1 MAKGIG
7 RNGELFRTLCEPAHL
22 MACARSAARGK
33 KRKPDAAAFLLNMEP
48 ECFRLAAELA
58 AGTWIPGAYRSYV
71 IREPKPRLIS
81 AAPFADRVVHHALVS
96 LLEPHFERRFVTHS
110 YACRVGKGTH
120 RALERATEL
129 SGRRR
134 FVLKGDIAKFFPSID
149 HAILKAQVRR
159 VIADERL
166 LAVLERVVD
175 GSNPQELVE
184 EWFPGDDL
192 FTPAGRRRGIP
203 IGNLTSQFLAN
214 VYMDAFDHQVMDREG
229 FGDYVRYCDDFL
241 VFADDRDALWAL
253 RGRLEAFLGGLRL
266 RLHARKGG
274 VHATRSPVPFLG
286 FVVRDGRRRLQRPAV
301 VRATRRLRATAE
313 GHDEGTVDAETL
325 RARVAAWQGH
335 AAHASDPAI
344 AARVVARA
352 GVPAAELRG
361 RVRAAL
367 IRSTTNRVIRGGS
380 WNNDTNNVRS
390 SNRNNDTPG
399 NTNNNIGFRV
409 ASTP

>member
-58 AGTWIPGAYRSYV
+58 GGTWMPGAYRSYV

-96 LLEPHFERRFVTHS
+96 LLEPHFERRFVAHS

-120 RALERATEL
+120 RALARATEL

-149 HAILKAQVRR
+149 HAILKALVRR
-159 VIADERL
+159 VIADEPL

-214 VYMDAFDHQVMDREG
+214 VYMD
-229 FGDYVRYCDDFL
+229 
-241 VFADDRDALWAL
+241 
-253 RGRLEAFLGGLRL
+253 
-266 RLHARKGG
+266 
-274 VHATRSPVPFLG
+274 
-286 FVVRDGRRRLQRPAV
+286 
-301 VRATRRLRATAE
+301 
-313 GHDEGTVDAETL
+313 EGTVDAETL

-344 AARVVARA
+344 AGRVVARA

-361 RVRAAL
+361 RVRVAL
-367 IRSTTNRVIRGGS
+367 TRSTTNRVIRGGS

>member
-1 MAKGIG
+1 
-7 RNGELFRTLCEPAHL
+7 
-22 MACARSAARGK
+22 MACARAAARGK

-58 AGTWIPGAYRSYV
+58 VGTWTPGAYRSYV

-96 LLEPHFERRFVTHS
+96 LLEPHFERRFVAHS

-120 RALERATEL
+120 RALDRATEL
-129 SGRRR
+129 SRRRR

-149 HAILKAQVRR
+149 HALLKAQVRR

-175 GSNPQELVE
+175 GSNPQEPVT

-192 FTPAGRRRGIP
+192 FAPAGRRRGIP

-214 VYMDAFDHQVMDREG
+214 VYIDAFDHQVTDREG
-229 FGDYVRYCDDFL
+229 FGEYVRYCDDFL

-253 RGRLEAFLGGLRL
+253 RARLDGFLAGLRL

-274 VHATRSPVPFLG
+274 VHATRSAIPFLG
-286 FVVRDGRRRLQRPAV
+286 FVVRDGRRRLQRTAV
-301 VRATRRLRATAE
+301 VRATRRLRETAR
-313 GHDEGTVDAETL
+313 GHDEGAVDAETL
-325 RARVAAWQGH
+325 RARVAA
-335 AAHASDPAI
+335 
-344 AARVVARA
+344 RA
-352 GVPAAELRG
+352 GIPAAELRG
-361 RVRAAL
+361 RVRVAL
-367 IRSTTNRVIRGGS
+367 VRSTTNRVIRGGS

>member
-7 RNGELFRTLCEPAHL
+7 RNGELFRTLCDPAHL
-22 MACARSAARGK
+22 MRSARAAARGK

-48 ECFRLAAELA
+48 ECFRLADALS
-58 AGTWIPGAYRSYV
+58 AGTWMPGTYRSYV

-96 LLEPHFERRFVTHS
+96 LLEPHFERRFVAHS

-120 RALERATEL
+120 RALARATDL

-149 HAILKAQVRR
+149 HQILKAQVRR
-159 VIADERL
+159 VVADERL
-166 LAVLERVVD
+166 LAVLERIVD
-175 GSNPQELVE
+175 GSNPQEPVT
-184 EWFPGDDL
+184 EWFTGDDL
-192 FTPAGRRRGIP
+192 FTPAARRRGIP

-214 VYMDAFDHQVMDREG
+214 VYMDGFDHQVMDREG

-241 VFADDRDALWAL
+241 VFGDDRSALWAL
-253 RGRLEAFLGGLRL
+253 RERLEAFLGGLRL

-274 VHATRSPVPFLG
+274 VHATRSAVPFLG
-286 FVVRDGRRRLQRPAV
+286 FVVRDGRRRLQRAAV
-301 VRATRRLRATAE
+301 VRATRRLRASAA
-313 GHDEGTVDAETL
+313 GLDDGTLDGATL

-344 AARVVARA
+344 AGRVVARA

-361 RVRAAL
+361 RVRVAL
-367 IRSTTNRVIRGGS
+367 VRSTTNRVIRGGS

>member
-22 MACARSAARGK
+22 IACARSAARGK

-48 ECFRLAAELA
+48 ECFRLAAELS
-58 AGTWIPGAYRSYV
+58 AGTWMPGEYRSYV

-96 LLEPHFERRFVTHS
+96 LLEPHFERRFVAHS

-120 RALERATEL
+120 RALDRATEL
-129 SGRRR
+129 SRRR
-134 FVLKGDIAKFFPSID
+134 SFVLKGDIAKFFPSID
-149 HAILKAQVRR
+149 HALLKAQVRR

-166 LAVLERVVD
+166 LAVLDRVVD
-175 GSNPQELVE
+175 GSNPQEPVA

-192 FTPAGRRRGIP
+192 FAPAERRRGIP

-229 FGDYVRYCDDFL
+229 FGEYVRYCDDFL
-241 VFADDRDALWAL
+241 VFGDDRSALWAL
-253 RGRLEAFLGGLRL
+253 RERLAAFLGGLRL
-266 RLHARKGG
+266 RLHAHKGG
-274 VHATRSPVPFLG
+274 VHATRSAIPFLG
-286 FVVRDGRRRLQRPAV
+286 FVVRDGRRRLQRAAE
-301 VRATRRLRATAE
+301 VRATRRLRETAR
-313 GHDEGTVDAETL
+313 GHDEGLVDAETL

-344 AARVVARA
+344 AGRVVARA

-367 IRSTTNRVIRGGS
+367 VRSTTNRVIRGGS

>member
-1 MAKGIG
+1 
-7 RNGELFRTLCEPAHL
+7 

-58 AGTWIPGAYRSYV
+58 AGTWVPGAYRSYV

-96 LLEPHFERRFVTHS
+96 LLEPHFERRFVAHS

-120 RALERATEL
+120 RALDRATGL

-175 GSNPQELVE
+175 GSNPQEPVE

-214 VYMDAFDHQVMDREG
+214 VYMDAFDHQVTDREG

-253 RGRLEAFLGGLRL
+253 RGRLEAFLASLRL

-313 GHDEGTVDAETL
+313 GHDEGTVDADTL

-344 AARVVARA
+344 AARVVTRA
-352 GVPAAELRG
+352 GIPAAELRG
-361 RVRAAL
+361 RVRVAL

>member
-7 RNGELFRTLCEPAHL
+7 RNGELFRTLCDRAHL
-22 MACARSAARGK
+22 MRCARAAARGK

-48 ECFRLAAELA
+48 ECFRLADALS
-58 AGTWIPGAYRSYV
+58 AGTWMPGTYRSYV

-96 LLEPHFERRFVTHS
+96 LLEPHFERRFVAHS
-110 YACRVGKGTH
+110 FACRVGKGTH
-120 RALERATEL
+120 RALARATEL

-149 HAILKAQVRR
+149 HQILKAQVRR
-159 VIADERL
+159 VVDDERL
-166 LAVLERVVD
+166 LAVLERIVD
-175 GSNPQELVE
+175 GSNPQEPVT
-184 EWFPGDDL
+184 EWFEGDDL
-192 FTPAGRRRGIP
+192 FAPAVRRRGIP
-203 IGNLTSQFLAN
+203 IGNLTSQFLA
-214 VYMDAFDHQVMDREG
+214 E
-229 FGDYVRYCDDFL
+229 
-241 VFADDRDALWAL
+241 
-253 RGRLEAFLGGLRL
+253 LRL

-274 VHATRSPVPFLG
+274 VHATRSAVPFLG
-286 FVVRDGRRRLQRPAV
+286 FVVRDGRRRLRRAAV
-301 VRATRRLRATAE
+301 VRA
-313 GHDEGTVDAETL
+313 
-325 RARVAAWQGH
+325 
-335 AAHASDPAI
+335 
-344 AARVVARA
+344 
-352 GVPAAELRG
+352 GVSAAELRG

-367 IRSTTNRVIRGGS
+367 VRSTTNRVIRGGS